1 MTLGAGRYHPN
12 SRGNAKRYLSNSRGN
27 AKRYLSNSVGNAKRY
42 LLNSI
47 GNAKRYLLNS
57 RGNAKRYLS
66 NSRGA
71 CHAIFIIPGTHAP
84 APRPLLEK
92 THAQNQ
98 FPGQACDGHTVQALA
113 RRRTI
118 CNIRF
123 LGNRNTVA
131 ALPTSGHDS
140 QSPPNT
146 QVNSGNRSASLQSK
160 RFHSTR
166 AFCNTMFAAST

>member
-1 MTLGAGRYHPN
+1 MPFILSQALMHPP
-12 SRGNAKRYLSNSRGN
+12 RVLSW
-27 AKRYLSNSVGNAKRY
+27 K
-42 LLNSI
+42 
-47 GNAKRYLLNS
+47 
-57 RGNAKRYLS
+57 
-66 NSRGA
+66 
-71 CHAIFIIPGTHAP
+71 
-84 APRPLLEK
+84 K

-98 FPGQACDGHTVQALA
+98 FPSQACDGHTVQALA

-166 AFCNTMFAAST
+166 AFCNTMLAASTLPFKHKGVPAKLALGTDIPLRALASLPCWFLYVICQKPTDWLEACVRQAILP

>member
-1 MTLGAGRYHPN
+1 MPFILSQALMHPP
-12 SRGNAKRYLSNSRGN
+12 RVLSW
-27 AKRYLSNSVGNAKRY
+27 K
-42 LLNSI
+42 
-47 GNAKRYLLNS
+47 
-57 RGNAKRYLS
+57 
-66 NSRGA
+66 
-71 CHAIFIIPGTHAP
+71 
-84 APRPLLEK
+84 K

-98 FPGQACDGHTVQALA
+98 FPSQACDGHTVQALA